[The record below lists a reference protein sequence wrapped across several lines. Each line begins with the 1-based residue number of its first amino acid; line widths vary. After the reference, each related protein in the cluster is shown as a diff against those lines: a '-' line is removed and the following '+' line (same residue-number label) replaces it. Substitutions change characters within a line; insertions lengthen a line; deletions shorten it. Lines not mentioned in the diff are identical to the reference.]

1 MIHFNKVPLNLPF
14 SKGKIRLPPLEKGD
28 KGGFERL
35 FSSEK
40 GVTLIELVI
49 VILIVSIITAGLSE
63 LLSIG
68 LLSSREN
75 RVKSELLDSANYAMN
90 RMLSAV
96 RETDVV
102 LIPTNAN
109 AVRDILA
116 ISAMVDNDNDGRIDE
131 DGSGDIGNDGQP
143 GLAGFD
149 DDGDG
154 NTDEGGAGAKL
165 DDDEDGSVN
174 EDTRGDGL
182 DNDSDGNY
190 DEEFMADMNGD
201 GCPGVCSQ
209 DDDGDG
215 SVDEGGV
222 TDDDEDGA
230 VDEDPFDPLIYYV
243 SSGSLYEKKVAWNPS
258 TGTNV
263 ITNNKLIDN
272 VSQFRVERLLGV
284 NGKTVIKIRI
294 ELSSGKGGNV
304 VFESEAYPR
313 MMRAVTP

>member
-1 MIHFNKVPLNLPF
+1 M
-14 SKGKIRLPPLEKGD
+14 
-28 KGGFERL
+28 RL
-35 FSSEK
+35 FKDRDRVGTGFSDER

-49 VILIVSIITAGLSE
+49 VILIISMIAAGLSE

-75 RVKSELLDSANYAMN
+75 RTKSEILDSANYAMN
-90 RMLSAV
+90 RIISAV
-96 RETDVV
+96 RETDSV

-109 AVRDILA
+109 AVRDVLA
-116 ISAMVDNDNDGRIDE
+116 ISAMIDNDNDGKIDE
-131 DGSGDIGNDGQP
+131 DGGSDIGNDGQP

-154 NTDEGGAGAKL
+154 SIDEGGAGTQF
-165 DDDEDGSVN
+165 DDDEDGSAD
-174 EDTRGDGL
+174 EDTLGDGL

-190 DEEFMADMNGD
+190 DEEFTADMNSD

-215 SVDEGGV
+215 SVDEGSV
-222 TDDDEDGA
+222 NDDDEDGS
-230 VDEDPFDPLIYYV
+230 VDEDPVDPLIFYV
-243 SSGSLYEKKVAWNPS
+243 SNGALYEKKIVWNPP

-263 ITNNKLIDN
+263 ITDKKLIEN

-284 NGKTVIKIRI
+284 NGKAVVKVRI
-294 ELSSGKGGNV
+294 ELSAGKSGNV

-313 MMRAVTP
+313 RMLAVTP